1 MSVCIL
7 LSTYHE
13 AAPLL
18 GVADAEHD
26 DSEEDG
32 AHGDPGHKGPGDDGL
47 LHVSLPSGAV
57 EGGAVCSRHGVLT
70 TLAN

>member
-1 MSVCIL
+1 MFVCIL
-7 LSTYHE
+7 LSTYHK

-26 DSEEDG
+26 DGEEDG

-47 LHVSLPSGAV
+47 LHVSLPSRAVEDGAV
-57 EGGAVCSRHGVLT
+57 VSRHGVLT
-70 TLAN
+70 NFAH